1 MKKTLPFLLSAA
13 LLAGCSAS
21 TPSTDTEPEKEE
33 ETAAETQEETQ
44 EEVQT
49 VGVYTI
55 YNATGEG
62 VTDLYLYPT
71 GSSDKGENYAAG
83 GHGFGDAHA
92 KVLQYD
98 AADDPSV
105 ALTLEFTTSS
115 GYTGKF
121 ETLHIETAPITRI
134 AEDAKTGSTEIAF
147 AASSATYNIFNVTG
161 EKVTDLYL
169 YRTGSSDKGENL
181 IGDAAEDGGNQT
193 ISFDK
198 VPEFLLDDAGNMG
211 AFTIEFTTES
221 GYTGK
226 FETLSYEN
234 APIMLIAADAMTGS
248 SQIAFGV
255 PSN

>member
-1 MKKTLPFLLSAA
+1 M
-13 LLAGCSAS
+13 
-21 TPSTDTEPEKEE
+21 
-33 ETAAETQEETQ
+33 
-44 EEVQT
+44 
-49 VGVYTI
+49 
-55 YNATGEG
+55 N
-62 VTDLYLYPT
+62 
-71 GSSDKGENYAAG
+71 
-83 GHGFGDAHA
+83 
-92 KVLQYD
+92 
-98 AADDPSV
+98 
-105 ALTLEFTTSS
+105 
-115 GYTGKF
+115 
-121 ETLHIETAPITRI
+121 
-134 AEDAKTGSTEIAF
+134 AF

-193 ISFDK
+193 ITFDK